1 MYETQLSHVK
11 EVVEKLPL
19 PAFVRDIEYEGDE
32 DHLGDPCVRIRIII
46 ADDAMPKFTRDR
58 DALVREFKPYMEI
71 QNKISDAII
80 KGNIGLWPYTSIATE
95 TDRATTAN
103 LA

>member
-1 MYETQLSHVK
+1 MYETQLAQVK
-11 EVVEKLPL
+11 ELVEKLPL

-32 DHLGDPCVRIRIII
+32 DHLGDPCARIRIII
-46 ADDAMPKFTRDR
+46 ADDSMPKFTRDR
-58 DALVREFKPYMEI
+58 DLLIREFAPYMELE
-71 QNKISDAII
+71 NKISDAVI
-80 KGNIGLWPYTSIATE
+80 KSDIGLWPYTSIATE